1 MKKISIAILSVFALT
16 ACNGWLQEPG
26 PMTNTAA
33 DYFTGY
39 LAAKQVV
46 TAAYVPAMWEY
57 QNTYYSEFFFG
68 DIMSDDALKG
78 GQNISD
84 MSDVYYLENF
94 KPADNLTILLDYWRA
109 QYQGISRANLAIEQI
124 SAMDVE
130 EPAAGTDSTD
140 VLTALRK
147 QQLLGEAHFMRAFY
161 YFRLVRMYGA
171 VPIVTEPIYS
181 AEGWKVPRAESA
193 QKVYDDVIIPD
204 LLIAAANLP
213 KKSEYADED
222 MGRATQGAAQAMLL
236 KAYLYMKDYTNAATW
251 GQTFLTD
258 QAAEYTLCANY
269 ADNFTLAG
277 ENGPESVFEVQY
289 MAEPTS
295 DYGEGN
301 GFTRG
306 TFTTILTR
314 ARSGLSGTV
323 TGWGFNRPTQ
333 NLYDEYE
340 AGDPRRDAT
349 ILVPLASEI
358 KNEAE
363 DVYLGDNM
371 INIKRTML
379 DPVTRSYEKLD
390 HDTRSPINL
399 IVIRLADVY
408 LMYAEACQGS
418 TTSWDYIDM
427 VRGRVG
433 LTPADRTGDFNTALR
448 HERRVE
454 LAMEGHRWFDLCRWG
469 IVKDVMNNYRNGE
482 SDEVKQHMSPF
493 QDGYELLPIPYEE
506 VRLGGLEQNPAYK

>member
-1 MKKISIAILSVFALT
+1 MKKILIVILSVLALS

-39 LAAKQVV
+39 EAAKQVV

-57 QNTYYSEFFFG
+57 QTTYYSEFFFG
-68 DIMSDDALKG
+68 DVLSDDALKG

-94 KPADNLTILLDYWRA
+94 KPADNLSILLDYWRA

-124 SAMDVE
+124 SLME
-130 EPAAGTDSTD
+130 TDESFTPI
-140 VLTALRK
+140 LQK
-147 QQLLGEAHFMRAFY
+147 QLLGEAHFLRAFY
-161 YFRLVRMYGA
+161 YFRLVRAFGA
-171 VPIVTEPIYS
+171 VPIVMSPIYS
-181 AEGWKVPRAESA
+181 VGGWKIPRAESA
-193 QKVYDDVIIPD
+193 QKVYDDVITPD
-204 LLIAAANLP
+204 LEFAAANLP
-213 KKSEYADED
+213 KKSEYAIADL
-222 MGRATQGAAQAMLL
+222 GRATQGAAQAMLL
-236 KAYLYMKDYTNAATW
+236 KTYLYQKNYSKAVEW
-251 GQTFLTD
+251 GQAFLTD
-258 QAAEYTLCANY
+258 QAAEYGLCPNY

-277 ENGPESVFEVQY
+277 ENGLESVYEIQY
-289 MAEPTS
+289 MSEPTS

-314 ARSGLSGTV
+314 ARSGLSGDV
-323 TGWGFNRPTQ
+323 TGWGFNRPTH

-340 AGDPRRDAT
+340 PGDPRRDLT
-349 ILVPLASEI
+349 ILVPTAAEI
-358 KNEAE
+358 KNPEE
-363 DVYLGDNM
+363 DVYLGDDL

-379 DPVTRSYEKLD
+379 DPATRSYEALD

-408 LMYAEACQGS
+408 LMYAEACALNTPADE
-418 TTSWDYIDM
+418 TTAWTYVDM

-433 LTPADRTGDFNTALR
+433 LGAADHSQGFMPALR

-469 IVKDVMNNYRNGE
+469 IAKETMNAYRAGE
-482 SDEVKQHMSPF
+482 SEEVKKHMSEF
-493 QDGYELLPIPYEE
+493 EDGFELLPIPYEE
-506 VRLGGLEQNPAYK
+506 VRLGGLEQNPKYK

>member
-1 MKKISIAILSVFALT
+1 MKKTIIAILSVFALV
-16 ACNGWLQEPG
+16 ACNGWLQERG

-33 DYFTGY
+33 DYLTGY
-39 LAAKQVV
+39 QAAKQVV
-46 TAAYVPAMWEY
+46 TAAYVPAMWEF

-68 DIMSDDALKG
+68 DILSDDALKG
-78 GQNISD
+78 GQNTQD

-94 KPADNLTILLDYWRA
+94 KPADNLSILLDYWRA
-109 QYQGISRANLAIEQI
+109 QYQGIARANLAIEQI
-124 SAMDVE
+124 SAMEAEV
-130 EPAAGTDSTD
+130 PQAGTDSTD
-140 VLTALRK
+140 VLTALRRK
-147 QQLLGEAHFMRAFY
+147 HLLGEVRFMRAFY
-161 YFRLVRMYGA
+161 YFRLVRLYGA
-171 VPIVTEPIYS
+171 VPIVTDPIYS
-181 AEGWKVPRAESA
+181 VEGWKVPRAESA
-193 QKVYDDVIIPD
+193 RKVYDDVIIPD
-204 LLIAAANLP
+204 LEYAAANLP
-213 KKSEYADED
+213 RKSEYDAAD

-236 KAYLYMKDYTNAATW
+236 KAYLYLKDYTNAATW

-258 QAAEYTLCANY
+258 QAGEYSLCANY
-269 ADNFTLAG
+269 VDNFTLAG
-277 ENGPESVFEVQY
+277 ENGDESVFEVQY

-323 TGWGFNRPTQ
+323 TGWGFNRPTRD
-333 NLYDEYE
+333 LYNEYE

-349 ILVPLASEI
+349 ILVPLPSEI
-358 KNEAE
+358 KNESE
-363 DVYLGDNM
+363 DVYLGDSL
-371 INIKRTML
+371 INIKRTL
-379 DPVTRSYEKLD
+379 LEPATRTYAKLD
-390 HDTRSPINL
+390 HDSRSPINL

-433 LTPADRTGDFNTALR
+433 LAPADRTGDFTTALR

-469 IVKDVMNNYRNGE
+469 IVKDVMNAYRAGE
-482 SDEVKQHMSPF
+482 SDEVKEHMSEF
-493 QDGYELLPIPYEE
+493 QDGFELMPIPYEE
-506 VRLGGLEQNPAYK
+506 VRLGDLEQNPAYK

>member
-1 MKKISIAILSVFALT
+1 MKKLYIPILSVLALS
-16 ACNGWLQEPG
+16 ACGGWLQEPG

-39 LAAKQVV
+39 EAARQVV

-57 QNTYYSEFFFG
+57 QTTYYSEFFFG
-68 DIMSDDALKG
+68 DVLSDDALKG
-78 GQNISD
+78 GQNITD

-124 SAMDVE
+124 ALMDTTE
-130 EPAAGTDSTD
+130 TFTGTQQ
-140 VLTALRK
+140 K
-147 QQLLGEAHFMRAFY
+147 QLLGEAHFLRAFY
-161 YFRLVRMYGA
+161 YFRLVRAFGA
-171 VPIVTEPIYS
+171 VPIVTSPIYS
-181 AEGWKVPRAESA
+181 SGGWKVPRAESA
-193 QKVYDDVIIPD
+193 RKVYDDVIFPD
-204 LLIAAANLP
+204 LKYAAANLP
-213 KKSEYADED
+213 KKSEYAAADL
-222 MGRATQGAAQAMLL
+222 GRATQGAAQAMLL
-236 KAYLYMKDYTNAATW
+236 KTYLYVGDYANAATW
-251 GQTFLTD
+251 GGQFIID
-258 QAAEYTLCANY
+258 QASEYSLCPNY

-277 ENGPESVFEVQY
+277 ENGPESVYEIQY
-289 MAEPTS
+289 MSEPTS

-323 TGWGFNRPTQ
+323 TGWGFNRPTHD
-333 NLYDEYE
+333 LYDEYE
-340 AGDPRRDAT
+340 SGDPRRDLT
-349 ILVPLASEI
+349 IFVPTAAEI

-363 DVYLGDNM
+363 DIYLGDEL

-379 DPVTRSYEKLD
+379 DPVTRSYAPLD
-390 HDTRSPINL
+390 HETRSPINL

-408 LMYAEACQGS
+408 LMYAEALAGS
-418 TTSWDYIDM
+418 GDEPTAWGYIDD
-427 VRGRVG
+427 VRARVG
-433 LTPADRTGDFNTALR
+433 LAPADHAQGFTKALR

-469 IVKDVMNNYRNGE
+469 IAKETMNAYRAGE
-482 SDEVKQHMSPF
+482 SEEVKQAMSEF